1 MVPNRTSLLILQS
14 FARCFIH
21 AMKSRDARSSWYL
34 SAERLTHHICW
45 PTAIR
50 CVEISSSCNVL
61 FLVRVE
67 TMQWMH
73 CSINPSWCLEEPI
86 SACPAM
92 RVLHVAVPFLC
103 LSSGAATCLDD
114 AIPPSERKNLT
125 NVEGLAWLCWG
136 PTQSHDTTSW
146 DSPRETLTVWPR
158 LTRAATDPFSK
169 MHWNLFPDLTG
180 EGLYSREIL
189 PVESFFFAMLVFRFW
204 GWDWTN
210 LALGTHGVTCWFLC

>member
-1 MVPNRTSLLILQS
+1 MLIYVDQL
-14 FARCFIH
+14 
-21 AMKSRDARSSWYL
+21 K
-34 SAERLTHHICW
+34 
-45 PTAIR
+45 IR

-73 CSINPSWCLEEPI
+73 CSIDPSWCLEEPI

-146 DSPRETLTVWPR
+146 DSPRETPSCQNCLTPSNQSSNWSIFKGALKPVSRPDRWGSLDFMSVFPLR
-158 LTRAATDPFSK
+158 FSYRQLAGSAPTRTLCRKECQIQCINGRKKGHND
-169 MHWNLFPDLTG
+169 
-180 EGLYSREIL
+180 
-189 PVESFFFAMLVFRFW
+189 FRIY
-204 GWDWTN
+204 
-210 LALGTHGVTCWFLC
+210 VR